1 MADSDNKK
9 LGVIALAAL
18 ISGALGSIYA
28 LWMIYAAGIQY
39 LFMTFVFLALG
50 IPVFIWARWDD
61 RKALKSAG
69 ANGTAGADTDKFF
82 TKPELIAAILI
93 ALVGIVAIVEFALG
107 KVDF

>member
-1 MADSDNKK
+1 
-9 LGVIALAAL
+9 
-18 ISGALGSIYA
+18 
-28 LWMIYAAGIQY
+28 
-39 LFMTFVFLALG
+39 MTFVFLALG

-82 TKPELIAAILI
+82 TQPELIAAILI